1 LSEVGGA
8 MTSVFTIF
16 QVLVKAFSR
25 HSYFVSFIS
34 SQYFVRS
41 AKEIK
46 FKTKKVEIEKND
58 Q

>member
-1 LSEVGGA
+1 

-34 SQYFVRS
+34 SQYFVTS
-41 AKEIK
+41 KKEIK
-46 FKTKKVEIEKND
+46 FKTIKVEIEKNE